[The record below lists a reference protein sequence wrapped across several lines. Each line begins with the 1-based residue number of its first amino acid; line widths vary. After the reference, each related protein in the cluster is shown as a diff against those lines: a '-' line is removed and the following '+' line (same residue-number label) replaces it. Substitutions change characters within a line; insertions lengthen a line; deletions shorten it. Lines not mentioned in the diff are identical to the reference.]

1 MHRFSIRCAASANDN
16 SCMQDFAD
24 IRPYNDAEVPAVL
37 ERLLGDHE
45 FLDAIGSLKFKALAR
60 WLRWPL
66 RLLVRLVLRRELA
79 PVTDVKSLQTLIGRY
94 MSSMIEDSTAG
105 FSVSGLEAL
114 EPGQAYLF
122 ISNHRDIALDPAFTN
137 FALFRTGLDTARIA
151 IGDNLLTTAYVSDL
165 MRLNKSF
172 IVKRSARGPRQ
183 ILKAYR
189 DLSAYIRQSI
199 QQEGVDIWI
208 AQREGR
214 AKDGID
220 RTEPA
225 IIKML
230 SMSID
235 KQLETFADYV
245 QSLRIVPVSISYEL
259 DPCDELKATEL
270 QALAAV
276 GSYQKKEDEDVAS
289 IATGIAGDKG
299 HVHVAF
305 GTPLGAGY
313 ETPEAVAAE
322 IDRQVINNYHLHATN
337 LYAYR
342 ALQGEIPQALKV
354 VDGGCSEAEFQQRM
368 RAIPAPQRNF
378 ALAIYANA
386 VTSKLRLA
394 AAGETGETGSPTV
407 AD

>member
-342 ALQGEIPQALKV
+342 ALHGEIPPALKV

-368 RAIPAPQRNF
+368 QAIPAPQRNF

>member
-1 MHRFSIRCAASANDN
+1 MHRFSIRCAPSVNDN

-37 ERLLGDHE
+37 ERLLSDHE
-45 FLDAIGSLKFKALAR
+45 FLDAVGSLKFKTLAR

-66 RLLVRLVLRRELA
+66 RLLVRVVLRRELA
-79 PVTDVKSLQTLIGRY
+79 PVTDVQSLQTLIGRY
-94 MSSMIEDSTAG
+94 MSSMIEDTTAG

-114 EPGQAYLF
+114 EHHQAYLF
-122 ISNHRDIALDPAFTN
+122 ISNHRDIAMDPAFTN

-151 IGDNLLTTAYVSDL
+151 IGDNLLTTPYVSDL

-172 IVKRSARGPRQ
+172 IVKRSAKGPRQ

-220 RTEPA
+220 HTEPA

-235 KQLETFADYV
+235 KQQETFADYV

-259 DPCDELKATEL
+259 DPCDVLKATEL

-322 IDRQVINNYHLHATN
+322 IDRQIINNYQLHATN
-337 LYAYR
+337 LHAYR
-342 ALQGEIPQALKV
+342 ALHGEIPQALKV
-354 VDGGCSEAEFQQRM
+354 VDGGLSEAEFQQRM
-368 RAIPAPQRNF
+368 QAIPAPQRDF
-378 ALAIYANA
+378 ALGIYANA
-386 VTSKLRLA
+386 VRSKLQLA
-394 AAGETGETGSPTV
+394 AGATGTMRSPTI